1 MASSINTNN
10 IDGTFP
16 VAGQDN
22 SSQGFRDNFTN
33 LKTNL
38 GYAKT
43 EVEDLQS
50 KVVLKSPLTG
60 TTLDN
65 DMDGNEIYNVEL
77 NRIALK
83 KNSISATTGTLTI
96 NWQNGAYQTVTTSG
110 SITLGFQNF
119 PATGKYAELDFM
131 ITVANTSHELTLPA
145 AVSHGLDGIPGMTG
159 QVIKFGATGNYLF
172 RFSTDDNGTT
182 ITVKLMAGP
191 VVAKQTVTGTATATG
206 AVGDVAGSI
215 KSDGTNL
222 YVCTG
227 AYDGSTVIWKKLV
240 LQAI

>member
-43 EVEDLQS
+43 EIEDLQS
-50 KVVLKSPLTG
+50 KVVLKDALTG

-65 DMDGNEIYNVEL
+65 DMDGNAIYNVEL
-77 NRIALK
+77 NRVAKTRNTIG
-83 KNSISATTGTLTI
+83 SQTGTFTI
-96 NWQNGAYQTVTTSG
+96 NWESGAYQTFSTTG
-110 SITLGFQNF
+110 SVTLGFQNW
-119 PATGKYAELDFM
+119 PATGKFAELDLM
-131 ITVANTSHELTLPA
+131 ITIGNTSHTVTMPA
-145 AVSHGLDGIPGMTG
+145 AVSHGTDGIPGMAG
-159 QVIKFGATGNYLF
+159 SVINFSAVGNYLF
-172 RFSTDDNGTT
+172 RLSTEDNGTT
-182 ITVKLMAGP
+182 ITIQLLSGP
-191 VVAKQTVTGTATATG
+191 VVAKQIPTGTPTAAG
-206 AVGDVAGSI
+206 AAGDIAGMI
-215 KSDGTNL
+215 KQDGTDL
-222 YVCTG
+222 FICTG
-227 AYDGSTVIWKKLV
+227 TYDGSTIIWKKLV

>member
-43 EVEDLQS
+43 EIEDLQS
-50 KVVLKSPLTG
+50 KVVLKSALTG

-65 DMDGNEIYNVEL
+65 DLDGNQIYNVEL
-77 NRIALK
+77 NRIALT

-96 NWQNGAYQTVTTSG
+96 NWQNGAHQTVTTSG
-110 SITLGFQNF
+110 SITLGFPNS
-119 PATGKYAELDFM
+119 ATGKYAELDFM
-131 ITVANTSHELTLPA
+131 ITV
-145 AVSHGLDGIPGMTG
+145 
-159 QVIKFGATGNYLF
+159 
-172 RFSTDDNGTT
+172 T
-182 ITVKLMAGP
+182 IHP
-191 VVAKQTVTGTATATG
+191 
-206 AVGDVAGSI
+206 
-215 KSDGTNL
+215 
-222 YVCTG
+222 
-227 AYDGSTVIWKKLV
+227 
-240 LQAI
+240 

>member
-43 EVEDLQS
+43 EIEDLQS
-50 KVVLKSPLTG
+50 KVVLKSALTG

-65 DMDGNEIYNVEL
+65 DLGGNGLSNVEL
-77 NRIALK
+77 NRVAIK
-83 KNSISATTGTLTI
+83 KNSIGSQTGTFTVNFQSGGYQTFTTTGS
-96 NWQNGAYQTVTTSG
+96 V
-110 SITLGFQNF
+110 TLGFSNF
-119 PATGKYAELDFM
+119 PATGKFAELDVM
-131 ITVANTSHELTLPA
+131 MSIGSVAHTVTLPA
-145 AVSHGLDGIPGMTG
+145 AVSHGTDGIPGYASNIITFSA
-159 QVIKFGATGNYLF
+159 VGNYLF

-182 ITVKLMAGP
+182 ITVRLLSGP
-191 VVAKQTVTGTATATG
+191 VVAKSIPTGSPT
-206 AVGDVAGSI
+206 AVGAAGDTAGMI
-215 KSDGTNL
+215 KWDATNL
-222 YVCTG
+222 YVATG
-227 AYDGSTVIWKKLV
+227 DYDGSTVIWKKLELV
-240 LQAI
+240 AI